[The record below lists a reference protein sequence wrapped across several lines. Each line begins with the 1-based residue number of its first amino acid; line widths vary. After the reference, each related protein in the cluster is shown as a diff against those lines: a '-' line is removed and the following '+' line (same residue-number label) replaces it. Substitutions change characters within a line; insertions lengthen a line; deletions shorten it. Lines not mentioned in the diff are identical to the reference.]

1 MSSSCTSC
9 INFSKNKFLVILLII
24 LSIIYY
30 FPNKNEK
37 FQNLL
42 RFEKIF
48 FDPEG
53 TKIDSM
59 ASSISNPILQE
70 GGPNIDISKID
81 FSKLSDEEY
90 SQLLTLLSGSYL
102 NPLIKNL
109 VST

>member
-1 MSSSCTSC
+1 MYIS
-9 INFSKNKFLVILLII
+9 INFLLLILFI
-24 LSIIYY
+24 LSY
-30 FPNKNEK
+30 FYITKLNYLEK
-37 FQNLL
+37 FQNPLS
-42 RFEKIF
+42 
-48 FDPEG
+48 
-53 TKIDSM
+53 SM

-109 VST
+109 VPT

>member
-37 FQNLL
+37 FQN
-42 RFEKIF
+42 F

-109 VST
+109 VPT

>member
-9 INFSKNKFLVILLII
+9 INFSKNKILVILLII

-37 FQNLL
+37 FQNPLS
-42 RFEKIF
+42 
-48 FDPEG
+48 
-53 TKIDSM
+53 SM

-109 VST
+109 VPT